1 MKRRH
6 RSRSVLAVSLFPF
19 LAVLICTLG
28 VLIVLLVLAVKA
40 ADSQAVAE
48 QGEADAK
55 LKSQLNSVQLQLEER
70 QIQIDG
76 LKEVRPDALQRLED
90 ARATRSH
97 FENAVRQLQ
106 QEARSLAESLLAL
119 ENQRQGMRAAEVPD
133 SNLQQLRAQIDEAQ
147 KRLVQKREAAKQ
159 TPEVTWSIQPYNG
172 NSGTSRRPIF
182 VECRSDHIVIQPLD
196 IKITQEDLRA
206 AVFPGNMLDAALLTI
221 REYWQRLDLEG
232 DTGRAY
238 PLIVVRPDG
247 ARTFQVVKASL
258 KAWDDEYGYELVDAD
273 KKIDFGELDPALAE
287 ETVAAIEEAAHRQR
301 RLAQVALQ
309 RKRQARRREFARRPG
324 SERRPGLTVSPTGGG
339 FVFNGVESK
348 SDTDSERDFGSKHG
362 KFTNS
367 QASWQ
372 PNSGQHDSSAIA
384 EVSVA
389 GGVAGGTQAHGEK
402 EWNSGQ
408 AEDGS
413 TQQVEAA
420 TNANSPTESDAQ
432 AKSESP
438 SESLAKTRGSNWA
451 LPSRSAGAVPYVRP
465 LRIICFPNRLII
477 KGARGELS
485 VPMDGAT
492 DEAVDELVNEIWT
505 QIDSWGVAGQNSY
518 WKPQLRITVMPGS
531 HFRFAELRRLLA
543 DSGILIE
550 GA

>member
-1 MKRRH
+1 MKRRR

-40 ADSQAVAE
+40 ADSQAVAA
-48 QGEADAK
+48 QGETDAEMG
-55 LKSQLNSVQLQLEER
+55 SQLNNVQLQLEER

-76 LKEVRPDALQRLED
+76 LKDVRPEALQRLED

-97 FENAVRQLQ
+97 FESEVRQLQ

-119 ENQRQGMRAAEVPD
+119 ENQRQGVQAAEVSD
-133 SNLQQLRAQIDEAQ
+133 IELEQLRTRISEA
-147 KRLVQKREAAKQ
+147 KKTLEQKREAAQ
-159 TPEVTWSIQPYNG
+159 QQPEVTWSIQPYKG
-172 NSGTSRRPIF
+172 NSGTDRRPIF

-196 IKITQEDLRA
+196 IRIAQKELKA

-221 REYWQRLDLEG
+221 REYWQRFDLEG
-232 DTGRAY
+232 DAGRAY

-247 ARTFQVVKASL
+247 ALTFQVVKASL
-258 KAWDDEYGYELVDAD
+258 KAWDDEYGYEIVDAD
-273 KKIDFGELDPALAE
+273 KKIGFGELDPELAKE
-287 ETVAAIEEAAHRQR
+287 VSTAINEARQRQR

-309 RKRQARRREFARRPG
+309 RKRQARRREIARRPG
-324 SERRPGLTVSPTGGG
+324 SERRPGLTVSQTGGG
-339 FVFNGVESK
+339 FVFNGVESE
-348 SDTDSERDFGSKHG
+348 SDIGSDYEVGSEQGES
-362 KFTNS
+362 TNS

-372 PNSGQHDSSAIA
+372 QDSGQHDSDASADVRA
-384 EVSVA
+384 A
-389 GGVAGGTQAHGEK
+389 GGVAGGTQASGEM
-402 EWNSGQ
+402 EQNSGD
-408 AEDGS
+408 AENSLAQD
-413 TQQVEAA
+413 A
-420 TNANSPTESDAQ
+420 NAQTESDTQ
-432 AKSESP
+432 AKSPSP
-438 SESLAKTRGSNWA
+438 SESLAKTRGTNWA

-465 LRIICFPNRLII
+465 LRIVCYSDRLII
-477 KGARGELS
+477 KGTRDEVP
-485 VPMDGAT
+485 VPMKGAT
-492 DEAVDELVNEIWT
+492 DEAVDELVNEIWA

-531 HFRFAELRRLLA
+531 HFRFTELRRLLA